1 MIHFK
6 RKYWFI
12 FSVMGGGGDEY
23 HGICSDL
30 NLEVDV
36 PHVFSTFVS
45 LLTSTAIKNQAK
57 SLLPTE
63 ICMLHFS

>member
-1 MIHFK
+1 
-6 RKYWFI
+6 
-12 FSVMGGGGDEY
+12 MGGGGDEY

-45 LLTSTAIKNQAK
+45 LLTSSAIKNQAK